1 MATNGMDRRT
11 VLSGAAVAAAG
22 AALTA
27 CGGGAAPAPAAAP
40 SAQVKATAIG
50 NVPPATAADP
60 ASEDAAGALNGIG
73 NSADIPVGGGK
84 IIESAK
90 VVVTQPVAGTFKA
103 FTAVCTHQ
111 GCLVS
116 KVEDST
122 ISCPCHGSQ
131 FSAFDGSV
139 KQGPAAKP
147 LAEQK
152 LTVDNGTLKLGKSS

>member
-1 MATNGMDRRT
+1 MATNGIDRRT
-11 VLSGAAVAAAG
+11 MLGGAAVAAAG

-40 SAQVKATAIG
+40 SAPAKATAIG
-50 NVPPATAADP
+50 NVPPATAADA

-73 NSADIPVGGGK
+73 SAADIPVGGGK
-84 IIESAK
+84 VVESAK

-103 FTAVCTHQ
+103 FSAVCTHQ

-116 KVEDST
+116 KVVDSA
-122 ISCPCHGSQ
+122 ISCPCHGSL
-131 FSAFDGSV
+131 FSAFDGTV
-139 KQGPAAKP
+139 KQGPATQP

-152 LTVDNGTLKLGKSS
+152 LTVDNGTLKLGESS

>member
-1 MATNGMDRRT
+1 MASNGIDRRT
-11 VLSGAAVAAAG
+11 VLGGAAVAAAG

-27 CGGGAAPAPAAAP
+27 CGTGAAPAPATP

-50 NVPPATAADP
+50 NVPPAPSADP

-73 NSADIPVGGGK
+73 ASADIPVGGGK
-84 IIESAK
+84 VVESAK

-116 KVEDST
+116 KVEDAT
-122 ISCPCHGSQ
+122 ISCPCHGSR
-131 FSAFDGSV
+131 FSAFDGTV
-139 KQGPAAKP
+139 KQGPATQP

>member
-1 MATNGMDRRT
+1 MASNGIDRRS
-11 VLSGAAVAAAG
+11 VLGGAAVAAAG

-27 CGGGAAPAPAAAP
+27 CGGRGTATPPAPSTP
-40 SAQVKATAIG
+40 VKATAIG
-50 NVPPATAADP
+50 NIPPAPSADP

-73 NSADIPVGGGK
+73 STADIPVGGGK
-84 IIESAK
+84 VDENAK

-111 GCLVS
+111 GCLVT
-116 KVEDST
+116 KVVDSV

-131 FSAFDGSV
+131 FSAFDGTV
-139 KQGPAAKP
+139 KQGPATQP

-152 LTVDNGTLKLGKSS
+152 LTVDNGTLKLGESS